1 MHSNEMLRKHCATVH
16 RKNDKNMMPLTR
28 FFFGSWIRKYGLSL
42 QKDLFILS
50 VNVRLINIEILPKQF
65 DTTLEIK
72 NRWGIK
78 C

>member
-1 MHSNEMLRKHCATVH
+1 MLRKHCATVH

-42 QKDLFILS
+42 QKDLLILS
-50 VNVRLINIEILPKQF
+50 VNFRLINIEILPKQF

-72 NRWGIK
+72 NR
-78 C
+78 

>member
-50 VNVRLINIEILPKQF
+50 VNFRLISIEILPKQF

-72 NRWGIK
+72 NR
-78 C
+78 